1 MIRILI
7 VDDELSVC
15 DVLGEFLAEK
25 GYETETAYSGQEAL
39 EILCAK
45 HYDLMLLDLKMPG
58 MSGLEL
64 LKKIRKSSY
73 QVGVVVLTGVQDL
86 DLAREVMK
94 YGAIDY
100 LNKPVDL
107 EQLASTIDFAI
118 KKQRIIRESSASD
131 L

>member
-1 MIRILI
+1 MVRILI

-15 DVLGEFLAEK
+15 DVLAEFMAEK
-25 GYETETAYSGQEAL
+25 GYETETALSGQEAL
-39 EILCAK
+39 EILSAK

-58 MSGLEL
+58 MSGLEV
-64 LKKIRKSSY
+64 LKKIRKMSY